1 MLDSRI
7 VPCGVAMVLSAAAL
21 GQSQP
26 PPNYDFQWATIGNPG
41 NRGAT
46 QAEAP
51 YFYPPI
57 NTPAI
62 VAGGVDYEFRMSR
75 NEVTVGQW
83 LQFLNAYWPYNQT
96 WSPDALQLTGLW
108 IYPTNS
114 APGQNPGYA
123 IVPGAANRPILTTW
137 RLAAVYTNWLC
148 NGQGTSAAAFASGA
162 YDTST
167 FTANPDGSYN
177 DQRTHSPGATF
188 WIPTVSEWT
197 KAMHYDPNKNGPGQG
212 GYWTY
217 PIGRDTPP
225 ISGWPEDGGETS
237 AGLDLGSNRWLD
249 VESYPNI
256 QSTYGL
262 WDGSGSASEWTEYA
276 SPDGVIRC
284 TRGTGQFYALPEYF
298 DRLDILG
305 SELANVSLEG
315 FHVASAV
322 PAPPTILVAALALAP
337 LRRVRRAG
345 AARPSVAGCVRR

>member
-1 MLDSRI
+1 
-7 VPCGVAMVLSAAAL
+7 VWFCGAVAGLCSASL
-21 GQSQP
+21 GQSPAQP

-46 QAEAP
+46 QVEAP
-51 YFYPPI
+51 YFYPPL

-83 LQFLNAYWPYNQT
+83 LQFLNAYWPYNQG
-96 WSPDALQLTGLW
+96 SPGALQLTGQW

-114 APGQNPGYA
+114 TPGQNPGYT
-123 IVPGAANRPILTTW
+123 IVQGAANRPVEVSW
-137 RLAAVYTNWLC
+137 RMAARYTNWLC
-148 NGQGTSAAAFASGA
+148 NGQGTTAAAFTGGA

-167 FTANPDGSYN
+167 FTANPDHSLN
-177 DQRTHSPGATF
+177 DQRTHSPGAT
-188 WIPTVSEWT
+188 WIPTLDKWT
-197 KAMHYDPNKNGPGQG
+197 KAMHYDPNKNGPGQE
-212 GYWTY
+212 GYWLY

-237 AGLDLGSNRWLD
+237 AGLDFSSGRWLD

-262 WDGSGSASEWTEYA
+262 WDGSGSAAEWTEYA

-284 TRGTGQFYALPEYF
+284 TRGSAQFLDSPEYF
-298 DRLDILG
+298 DRLDVLTNHLTDI
-305 SELANVSLEG
+305 SLQG
-315 FHVASAV
+315 IRVASVV
-322 PAPPTILVAALALAP
+322 PASPTLLVAALALAP
-337 LRRVRRAG
+337 LRRVRRA
-345 AARPSVAGCVRR
+345 AVARPCGAGCARR